1 MPKLNAFLYSAVA
14 LSSPIALADNLNT
27 YQSFAGYTGL
37 INTPNAEV
45 QDKGVMGFG
54 HNNQHDLRG
63 LKYIEGHNFI
73 VSAGLFDGLEI
84 SGQISSTTMH
94 DNFFLAS
101 SNGQIRDLSFN
112 AKYQIPYIPKELF
125 SIAIGGKDIGGHV
138 NKYRTQYIVASKEL
152 WDFRFSAGVGQSK
165 RPHGELDGLFA
176 GIEYQV
182 FDWLSL
188 QAEHDAEAFN
198 GGAKITIP
206 KKWLYDIGELTFTSR
221 FYSNTDYSEKDTYW
235 GVNFSMPLSSEDKQ
249 NYKHVKAAHYVEPE
263 LNKQQPSYKINN
275 DNGLGFLQS
284 ATAPVAAAEAYTNN
298 KQAKQKLLDQ
308 SRLSDQP
315 NLSFESQQLKQALI
329 NDGFENIVVG
339 FNSNTVFV
347 NFENS
352 VFNRND
358 IDAIGL
364 VLGRISEII
373 TAEHSQF
380 NVQLAKTDIPL
391 IAIKGSVANYR
402 EFITAGVAPD
412 LDIKQ
417 GKATIPSGVTWAGMA
432 EASPYFKPRLELS
445 PVLSNTYA
453 TEYGVLDYSLGIK
466 ADIDL
471 PLWQGAGI
479 NVAAQTIVE
488 ESDDFEQWGV
498 FDIYSL
504 DEGIVNASF
513 YQGFALPYGF
523 YNQTQLGIFTDYYDY
538 KFISNETAW
547 LSPEGRHKIT
557 AKLAYFDYQDYQ
569 ASREYQTLSYQY
581 NWIEQDVTLHATA
594 GNYFYGDSGVKLE
607 SRFWF
612 GDAYIG
618 IFYQNTDTQKA
629 GVALNIPLT
638 PRKDMHVTS
647 FGQLKGK
654 EDWRVSLGTRIGES
668 NVLVFNQGYAPSTAI
683 TLDNTLFKKGRLTSS
698 YLYGNLARMKE
709 AYESYK

>member
-1 MPKLNAFLYSAVA
+1 MSKFNSLFLSCAAA
-14 LSSPIALADNLNT
+14 LSLPAIADDMRS
-27 YQSFAGYTGL
+27 YQSYAGYTGL
-37 INTPNAEV
+37 INIPNANI
-45 QDKGVMGFG
+45 QAKGSVDLGYNNQLFDFSNKYEDG
-54 HNNQHDLRG
+54 HN
-63 LKYIEGHNFI
+63 YII
-73 VSAGLFDGLEI
+73 SIGLFDGLEV
-84 SGQISSTTMH
+84 SGLIATNTMH
-94 DNFFLAS
+94 DNFFEEGA
-101 SNGQIRDLSFN
+101 GQFRDLSFN
-112 AKYQIPYIPKELF
+112 AKYQIPYIPKEWF
-125 SIAIGGKDIGGHV
+125 SVALGVKDLGGAINHY
-138 NKYRTQYIVASKEL
+138 NTYYAVASKEF
-152 WDFRFSAGVGQSK
+152 WDLRFSAGIATNDNEIGQM
-165 RPHGELDGLFA
+165 DGVF
-176 GIEYQV
+176 GGVEYQV
-182 FDWLSL
+182 FDWFSL
-188 QAEHDAEAFN
+188 QAEYDAEAFN
-198 GGAKITIP
+198 AGAKITIP

-221 FYSNTDYSEKDTYW
+221 FYSNTDYSEEDTYW

-249 NYKHVKAAHYVEPE
+249 NYKHVKVAPYVEPE
-263 LNKQQPSYKINN
+263 LNKQQPSYKISS

-284 ATAPVAAAEAYTNN
+284 ATAPVAAAETYTNN
-298 KQAKQKLLDQ
+298 KQANQKALDQ
-308 SRLSDQP
+308 SRLSEQP

-373 TAEHSQF
+373 TAKHSQF

-402 EFITAGVAPD
+402 EFITAGVAPN

-417 GKATIPSGVTWAGMA
+417 GKATIPGGVTWAGTA
-432 EASPYFKPRLELS
+432 EVSPYFKPRLELS
-445 PVLSNTYA
+445 PVMSNVYA
-453 TEYGVLDYSLGIK
+453 SDYGVFDYSLGIK

-479 NVAAQTIVE
+479 NVAAQTIVD

-581 NWIEQDVTLHATA
+581 NWVEQDVTLHATA

-618 IFYQNTDTQKA
+618 VFYQNTDSQKA

-654 EDWRVSLGTRIGES
+654 EDWRVSLGTQIGDR
-668 NVLVFNQGYAPSTAI
+668 NFLVFNQAYAPSTAI